1 MRIVELLPAGPITN
15 AAHADAYLELAY
27 LMTAADGKFT
37 DEERRAFGQILTR
50 VRGTPGD
57 IDATVQQFARNAT
70 TDAKDRIRALGPT
83 LPNDLR
89 ESVFKVAI
97 ALALVDDDASPLED
111 ALMHVYFE
119 ALGLDP
125 ARAETLAKEA
135 RGG

>member
-1 MRIVELLPAGPITN
+1 MRIVELLPAGPIAN
-15 AAHADAYLELAY
+15 AAHAEAYLELAY
-27 LMTAADGKFT
+27 LMIAADGKFT
-37 DEERRAFGQILTR
+37 DDERRAFGQILMR

-57 IDATVQQFARNAT
+57 VDAMVQQFARNGT
-70 TDAKDRIRALGPT
+70 TDAKDRIRALAPT
-83 LPNDLR
+83 LPTDLR

-125 ARAETLAKEA
+125 ARAEALAKEA

>member
-1 MRIVELLPAGPITN
+1 MSIVDLLPSGPIAN
-15 AAHADAYLELAY
+15 AAHAEAFLELAY

-57 IDATVQQFARNAT
+57 VDATVAGFARKGG
-70 TDAKDRIRALGPT
+70 DAKDRIRALGPT
-83 LPNDLR
+83 LSTELR
-89 ESVFKVAI
+89 ESAFKVAI
-97 ALALVDDDASPLED
+97 ALALVDDDASPHED

-125 ARAETLAKEA
+125 ARAEALATEA
-135 RGG
+135 RAMK